1 MSLIVS
7 LLVLAGVIAYFL
19 AGATLKP
26 KWESEYKQRMEDFD
40 CGLSTF
46 LNDEEQRINEAGCSI
61 SKTVD
66 FTRYLLYVGHELYQA
81 VGYRLWVDDIRKKWG
96 LSVYAERTPKRV
108 PIGGIESIATK
119 IYDYKDLIKYEVIED
134 GETVISG
141 NAGKAVVGGILFGGI
156 GAVAGA
162 AASRTIKER
171 QNIVSV
177 QMRIRVKDIEQLSYL
192 IDFRVPTTDANASK
206 RINPHTGDI
215 EYVRYSDKACEQN
228 VETFVS
234 ILNYILKDSE

>member
-1 MSLIVS
+1 MIRQRLPQQ
-7 LLVLAGVIAYFL
+7 LC
-19 AGATLKP
+19 GA
-26 KWESEYKQRMEDFD
+26 
-40 CGLSTF
+40 
-46 LNDEEQRINEAGCSI
+46 A
-61 SKTVD
+61 
-66 FTRYLLYVGHELYQA
+66 
-81 VGYRLWVDDIRKKWG
+81 
-96 LSVYAERTPKRV
+96 
-108 PIGGIESIATK
+108 
-119 IYDYKDLIKYEVIED
+119 LIKYEVIED

-228 VETFVS
+228 VEAFVS